1 MVLWTAA
8 GAAAAVTGIVAG
20 ALWYVTGRFL
30 TPVDTLPMRTEILSA
45 TPSSVTLPRDDTSI
59 RTGTYGLE
67 WEEPRSGETG
77 SAVLGDV
84 LSATSSTVT
93 RELVDGSTPRPGA
106 KARIMVTV
114 WGGDPSQVGLP
125 FSSVEIDSPVG
136 MLPAWLVPADSST
149 WVIQVHGLGAGRSA
163 GLRMMPALNHLGLP
177 VLAITYRN
185 DPGAPSEGDGNRQL
199 GDTEWHDLDAAVRY
213 AVSHGARE
221 VVLYGFSMGGA
232 IVETYLDRASDTS
245 AVSAVVLD
253 APVLDYRAAID
264 HVVGSL
270 RLPRAV
276 GWVEERI
283 VSLRS
288 GVDLSA
294 VDALSSNRRSGG
306 PGQPV
311 LVFHGT
317 GDTLVP
323 LSTSEQLAEEW
334 PEDVTL
340 VVTDGAPHTGSWN
353 IDPEGYERRLTQFL
367 TRDT

>member
-1 MVLWTAA
+1 MLWALVV
-8 GAAAAVTGIVAG
+8 AAVVVAGMVAG
-20 ALWYVTGRFL
+20 ALWYVAGLVL
-30 TPVDTLPMRTEILSA
+30 TPADTLPMRTEVLEA
-45 TPSSVTLPRDDTSI
+45 TASSVTLPRTDTSI
-59 RTGTYGLE
+59 RPGTYGLE

-84 LSATSSTVT
+84 LSKTDSTVT
-93 RELVDGSTPRPGA
+93 RKLVAGPPPHPGA
-106 KARIMVTV
+106 KARITVTV
-114 WGGDPSQVGLP
+114 WSGNPSQVGLP

-136 MLPAWLVPADSST
+136 MLPAWLVPADRST

-163 GLRMMPALNHLGLP
+163 GLRMMPALNKLGLP

-199 GDTEWHDLDAAVRY
+199 GDTEWQDLDAAVRY

-253 APVLDYRAAID
+253 SPVLDYRAAID
-264 HVVGSL
+264 HIVGSL
-270 RLPRAV
+270 GLPSAV

-294 VDALSSNRRSGG
+294 VDALSSNRRSAG

-311 LVFHGT
+311 LIFHGT
-317 GDTLVP
+317 SDTLVP

-340 VVTDGAPHTGSWN
+340 AVTDDAPHTGSWN
-353 IDPEGYERRLTQFL
+353 LDPAGYELRLAQFL
-367 TRDT
+367 SQVA